1 MVVVIVGEV
10 LASVEEM
17 LADRVQTHVVH
28 AGGVVAQRPEGGD
41 VLASSGVP

>member
-1 MVVVIVGEV
+1 VVVVIVGEI
-10 LASVEEM
+10 LARVEEM

-41 VLASSGVP
+41 VLTSSGIP